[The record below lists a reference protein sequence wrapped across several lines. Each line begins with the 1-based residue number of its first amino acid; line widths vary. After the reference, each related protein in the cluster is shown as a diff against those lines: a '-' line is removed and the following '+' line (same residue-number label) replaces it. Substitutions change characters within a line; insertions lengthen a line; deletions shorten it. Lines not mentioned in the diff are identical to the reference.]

1 MRIALYQPE
10 IPQNTGAVLRL
21 AACLGLGVDIIEP
34 CGFVW
39 TDARMRRAGMDYLD
53 RVEVDRHS
61 SWQRFA
67 ATLDGRLVLLTT
79 RGTASY
85 TSASFQ
91 AADTLLL
98 GNESAGAPPEVHA
111 AADLRLSVPMAA
123 GMRSLNLAMTAALV
137 VGEALR
143 QTDGFPRRPE
153 ET

>member
-21 AACLGLGVDIIEP
+21 AACLGLGVDIVEP

-53 RVEVDRHS
+53 RVAIRRHS
-61 SWQRFA
+61 SWTDFA
-67 ATLDGRLVLLTT
+67 SALDGRLVLLTT
-79 RGTASY
+79 KSPTAY
-85 TSASFQ
+85 TSAAFCPT
-91 AADTLLL
+91 DTIVL
-98 GNESAGAPPEVHA
+98 GNESAGAPEEVHA
-111 AADLRLSVPMAA
+111 AADLRLSVPMTK

-143 QTDGFPRRPE
+143 QTEGFPHQAE
-153 ET
+153 E